1 MLNDLEMSV
10 GEIGEN
16 TNENT
21 IDDTNANSN
30 DSSSK
35 KLTFRNLISSTTK
48 KIPNSCLSLQI
59 IITKHVY
66 TDASLDNDVM
76 NAIFWIYYPSLCV
89 FCILWEFFHAK
100 NEYKDRKWSKCKKN
114 GLSILSSFI
123 SVWIFIAT
131 SYFIQDGKPFSILF
145 DYESHIASIIFYM
158 SFLWISIILLIEHK
172 TCNKKAVIPGENIQT
187 QTPTPKQTQIST
199 QTPN

>member
-1 MLNDLEMSV
+1 MLNDLEMNV
-10 GEIGEN
+10 GEMGDDTSDN
-16 TNENT
+16 TNG
-21 IDDTNANSN
+21 NSN
-30 DSSSK
+30 DSSK
-35 KLTFRNLISSTTK
+35 KLTFRNLISSTAK

-100 NEYKDRKWSKCKKN
+100 KEYKDRKWSKCKKN
-114 GLSILSSFI
+114 CLSILSSFI

-187 QTPTPKQTQIST
+187 STPTPTPTQTQ
-199 QTPN
+199 QTAIQTK